1 MQAALFISQLPPPN
15 PNTVPLPPGLNQ
27 LPSLEGL
34 SANASETL
42 TRATIAAWDKSWEL
56 AMSGQLYGIM
66 ARLGLTIAG
75 FVLVLFI
82 LQFAKGIDLSINLQA
97 LL

>member
-42 TRATIAAWDKSWEL
+42 TRATIAAWDKSWGNY
-56 AMSGQLYGIM
+56 STYGEQ
-66 ARLGLTIAG
+66 G
-75 FVLVLFI
+75 FERV
-82 LQFAKGIDLSINLQA
+82 
-97 LL
+97 